1 MSEEISDESIKMAL
15 NSWVQVQ
22 KRDQNLRAAKLAVIS
37 IGIILSIV
45 FAFTRQYPDLLDRK
59 EDYVSLVNLQGIISP
74 GTIADSHKIS
84 ASLLAA
90 FKDEK
95 SKGVALL
102 INSPGGTPTQ
112 SMIIYREIL
121 RLKEKFNK
129 QIIAIGEDSMTS
141 GAYLVAMGADK
152 IYALPSST
160 VGSIGVIFETV
171 AYDKLANKYGVES
184 RVYTAGKSKKR
195 FDPFS
200 PEKPED
206 REKARQLLKEIHNQF
221 IVIVEKGRG
230 DKLAQDKALL
240 FSGDFWTGEQALGLG
255 LIDSIGTLHEAIIE
269 EFGVEEFIQYKAP
282 TTFDDVMKSLPF

>member
-1 MSEEISDESIKMAL
+1 MSDEISNDSIKMAL
-15 NSWVQVQ
+15 NSWVEIQ
-22 KRDQNLRAAKLAVIS
+22 KRDQNLRAAKLVVIS
-37 IGIILSIV
+37 FGILLSMI
-45 FAFTRQYPDLLDRK
+45 FAFTRQYPDLFDSK
-59 EDYVSLVNLQGIISP
+59 GDYVSLVNLNGIISP
-74 GTIADSHKIS
+74 GSIADSHKIS

-160 VGSIGVIFETV
+160 VGSIGVILETM
-171 AYDKLANKYGVES
+171 AYDKLAKQYGVES
-184 RVYTAGKSKKR
+184 RVYTAGESKKR

-206 REKARQLLKEIHNQF
+206 RDKATQLLKEIHNQF
-221 IVIVEKGRG
+221 IAIVEKGRG
-230 DKLAQDKALL
+230 NKLIGDEKVL
-240 FSGDFWTGEQALGLG
+240 FSGDFWTGEQALRLG
-255 LIDSIGTLHEAIIE
+255 LIDAIGTLQEAIIE
-269 EFGVEEFIQYKAP
+269 EFGVEEFVQYKAP
-282 TTFDDVMKSLPF
+282 TTLNDVMNSLPF